1 MIVQIK
7 QLLSRSQFY
16 NHVTV
21 CIGCVANRQT
31 DDLFASDSE
40 GDEVDIFEKQTTD
53 VGLDGNIE
61 VSKQKNKLKF
71 IDFAQQASR
80 KPTTLRPRIL
90 LAGEKGQGQS
100 THLAPAL
107 LHQLERLP
115 VHTLDLPVLH
125 GNSAKTTE
133 ESCAQVS

>member
-7 QLLSRSQFY
+7 QLRSRPQFY
-16 NHVTV
+16 SHVAV

-61 VSKQKNKLKF
+61 VSK
-71 IDFAQQASR
+71 
-80 KPTTLRPRIL
+80 
-90 LAGEKGQGQS
+90 
-100 THLAPAL
+100 
-107 LHQLERLP
+107 
-115 VHTLDLPVLH
+115 
-125 GNSAKTTE
+125 
-133 ESCAQVS
+133 